1 MRRDGLYRKFTRE
14 APTEAATLA
23 WLRAQGLPA
32 AEVFDVGADWL
43 ITREIPGRTAAEW
56 WPAHQRLRIVDALVE
71 ITRALHALP
80 VGACPFDRT
89 LAVTEPLARA
99 AAQAG
104 AIDLDDLDDEW
115 RGWTASELLAALD
128 VRLPD
133 IRGREVPVVTHGDW
147 CLPNVV
153 LDMDT
158 VEVVGLL
165 DTGWAGR
172 ADRYNDLALM
182 SRSLGS
188 SQLNPQYGRYYADR
202 FLNRYGHQSADDDK
216 LAFYRLLDEFF

>member
-1 MRRDGLYRKFTRE
+1 MRGKGQYRKFTRE

-32 AEVFDVGADWL
+32 AEVLDVGENWL
-43 ITREIPGRTAAEW
+43 ITREIPGRTAAQW
-56 WPAHQRLRIVDALVE
+56 WPAQQGLRIVDALVE
-71 ITRALHALP
+71 ITRTLHAVP

-89 LAVTEPLARA
+89 LAVTAPLARA
-99 AAQAG
+99 AAEADT
-104 AIDLDDLDDEW
+104 INLDDLDDER
-115 RGWTASELLAALD
+115 RGWTAGELLAALD
-128 VRLPD
+128 TRLPD
-133 IRGREVPVVTHGDW
+133 VRDREVPVVTHGDW

-153 LDMDT
+153 FDTDT

-165 DTGWAGR
+165 DTGRAGR

-188 SQLNPQYGRYYADR
+188 SQLNPQYGRYCAYR